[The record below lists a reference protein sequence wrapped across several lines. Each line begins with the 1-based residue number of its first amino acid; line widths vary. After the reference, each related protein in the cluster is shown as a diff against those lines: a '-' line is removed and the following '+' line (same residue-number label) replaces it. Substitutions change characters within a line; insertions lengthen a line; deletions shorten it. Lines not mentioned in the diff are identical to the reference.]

1 MGFVQCGASARE
13 SVVLKNA
20 LRSIRKFMES
30 LAGDMRASN
39 NAWRKYTFMN
49 KNNDVEF
56 LPNLLLQP
64 LKDEMDFLEKMIE
77 TQLFMSYVEWQV
89 KTDPFNK
96 IDDENMIDDGS
107 TEAAKLKI
115 ATLVSKFWKR
125 RLRLRKNVEM
135 STAR

>member
-30 LAGDMRASN
+30 LAGDMHASN

-89 KTDPFNK
+89 KKDPFNK
-96 IDDENMIDDGS
+96 INDEDMFTDESDK
-107 TEAAKLKI
+107 AARIKI
-115 ATLVSKFWKR
+115 ATLVSRYWKIR
-125 RLRLRKNVEM
+125 C
-135 STAR
+135 T